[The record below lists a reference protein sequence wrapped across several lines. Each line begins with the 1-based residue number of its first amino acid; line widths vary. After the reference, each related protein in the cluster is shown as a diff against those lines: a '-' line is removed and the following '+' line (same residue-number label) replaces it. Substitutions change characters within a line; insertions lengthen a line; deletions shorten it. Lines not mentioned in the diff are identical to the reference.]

1 MPPTGPLRELL
12 DRYCEL
18 RARGESIALE
28 ELCRDAP
35 ELLADLRRAIAVL
48 ESPDEGL
55 SSTQSYG
62 SAVNSSAAVSLP
74 PGTVVANYELME
86 ELGRGGMGVVF
97 KARQVNLQR
106 LVALKMVL
114 ADGFLSPKERK
125 RFLAEAAA
133 VARLTHP
140 NVVQIF
146 DCGTHGDRLYFSME
160 LCDGGSLAER
170 LRSGPLSPRE
180 AAALLRPLAEGVQA
194 AHDRGITH
202 RDLKPGNVLLASGG
216 RAPPAGELS
225 AGNSRPLVELIPKI
239 SDFGLASLTGKEV
252 TDSGVVYGTPRYMA
266 PEQTDDALVI
276 DHRADVYALG
286 AILYECLTG
295 RPPFRAATRL
305 DTLDQVRHREP
316 VPVRQLQPNVPPDL
330 EAICLKCLDKVP
342 ERRYAT
348 ARELADDLGRFLQG
362 EPIGARPVSLLGRLT
377 RWCQRPERVRD
388 AGRLAIYLHLSL
400 MAWKGLA
407 LGLVAAGVGIF
418 PRNPGECLY
427 QGLAIIAVLNVSQ
440 IANGFA
446 MLARWPPALWMGTIL
461 AVFHLTFG
469 TWNLLTSFMSFGGLL
484 DDPNMRWV
492 LFCILIIPAC
502 IVLAAYA
509 VALIAHR
516 ASRHDSC

>member
-18 RARGESIALE
+18 RARGESISFE
-28 ELCRDAP
+28 DLCRDAP
-35 ELLADLRRAIAVL
+35 ELLPDLRRALAVL

-74 PGTVVANYELME
+74 PGTVVASYELME

-114 ADGFLSPKERK
+114 ADGFLSPKERE

-133 VARLTHP
+133 VARLSHS

-146 DCGTHGDRLYFSME
+146 DCGTHGDRLFFSME

-202 RDLKPGNVLLASGG
+202 RDLKPGNVLLSSGG
-216 RAPPAGELS
+216 REPPAGDLS
-225 AGNSRPLVELIPKI
+225 ANNARLPGEFIPKI
-239 SDFGLASLTGKEV
+239 SDFGLASMPDKNLADTGM
-252 TDSGVVYGTPRYMA
+252 VYGTPRYMA
-266 PEQTDDALVI
+266 PEQTDDALAT

-286 AILYECLTG
+286 AILFECLTG
-295 RPPFRAATRL
+295 RPPFRAANRL

-316 VPVRQLQPNVPPDL
+316 IPVRQLQPGVPADL
-330 EAICLKCLDKVP
+330 EMICRKCLDKAP

-348 ARELADDLGRFLQG
+348 ARELADDLGRFLQR
-362 EPIGARPVSLLGRLT
+362 EPIRARPAGRLA
-377 RWCQRPERVRD
+377 RLAHWCQRP
-388 AGRLAIYLHLSL
+388 
-400 MAWKGLA
+400 
-407 LGLVAAGVGIF
+407 
-418 PRNPGECLY
+418 
-427 QGLAIIAVLNVSQ
+427 
-440 IANGFA
+440 
-446 MLARWPPALWMGTIL
+446 
-461 AVFHLTFG
+461 
-469 TWNLLTSFMSFGGLL
+469 
-484 DDPNMRWV
+484 
-492 LFCILIIPAC
+492 
-502 IVLAAYA
+502 
-509 VALIAHR
+509 
-516 ASRHDSC
+516 